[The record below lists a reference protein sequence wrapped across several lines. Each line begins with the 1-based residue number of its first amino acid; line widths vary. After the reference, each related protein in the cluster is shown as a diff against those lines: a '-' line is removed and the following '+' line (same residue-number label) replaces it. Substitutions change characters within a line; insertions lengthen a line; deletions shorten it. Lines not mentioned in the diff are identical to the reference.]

1 MDDSLTDENK
11 DLTPSND
18 GEGNSPNA
26 GKDANES
33 PEGELDLKTKKGFQK
48 LVAKREQEA
57 QEARREAEEAKAKA
71 FAAQAELKKKELDE
85 LDETERL
92 KIENQEKSK
101 ENALLNIKLFVNT
114 EVQKRSLDINDPLV
128 EIVLN
133 TPWSIPVIQGSLG
146 DNPTWEEIIS
156 AVKAKLPPYLDNL
169 VSKRGGNG
177 KPVTTPSNGQ
187 EPTVTP
193 PTADAERGSGGDSAK
208 RTWSRREIRNMD
220 NATYLKHKP
229 EIDQALRDGRMTD

>member
-11 DLTPSND
+11 NLTPSND
-18 GEGNSPNA
+18 GEGNDLNA

-48 LVAKREQEA
+48 LVAKRDQEL
-57 QEARREAEEAKAKA
+57 ESEKKARADAEAKA
-71 FAAQAELKKKELDE
+71 FAAQTKLKEKELAE

-92 KIENQEKSK
+92 KLENQEKSK
-101 ENALLNIKLFVNT
+101 ENALLSIKLFVNT
-114 EVQKRSLDINDPLV
+114 EVQKRNLDINDPLV

-133 TPWSIPVIQGSLG
+133 TPWSIPVIQSSLG
-146 DNPTWEEIIS
+146 DNPSWEDIIS

-177 KPVTTPSNGQ
+177 KPITTPSNEE
-187 EPTVTP
+187 EPTVIP
-193 PTADAERGSGGDSAK
+193 PTADAERSAGGDSNK
-208 RTWSRREIRNMD
+208 RVWSRREIRNMD
-220 NATYLKHKP
+220 NATYLKYKP
-229 EIDQALRDGRMTD
+229 EIDSALRDGRVID